1 MKNLAVVALV
11 LTFNSTMALAAF
23 DCTTLENKDEM
34 MACLKDLR
42 LLENKY
48 SNQDACAALDK
59 PKTRDEY
66 KLCVAV
72 EKKKDPCYVYKKYGT
87 REGSGYEKCFIG
99 KESARADKSVS
110 DLKRDAKPLEQLD
123 SAPAKASSHTTSKQ
137 KANKFQYVAFLP

>member
-11 LTFNSTMALAAF
+11 FIFNTTLALAAF
-23 DCTTLENKDEM
+23 DCTTLSNKDEM

-48 SNQDACAALDK
+48 TNDDACSKLDR

-72 EKKKDPCYVYKKYGT
+72 EKKKDPCYIYKKYGT
-87 REGSGYEKCFIG
+87 REGSDYEKCFIG
-99 KESARADKSVS
+99 KNLAGDKSVS
-110 DLKRDAKPLEQLD
+110 DLKRDAKPVELQD
-123 SAPAKASSHTTSKQ
+123 SAPAKASSQTSSK
-137 KANKFQYVAFLP
+137 